1 MPGPVDESQGPK
13 QNQGEYWD
21 NPPDYG
27 FDENYSPNQA
37 QNKPKLYGTGSTGYT
52 SPKYNAYGNQS
63 GGGIPPT
70 GEPGFPTGEDPIA
83 DKVSQLKAQGYTDS
97 QVAQQLSQEFGI
109 PVSEAEYYV
118 YEHSHTNSQGYN
130 KYYNAGG
137 YGNHQTAGKYYQ
149 SFGNNYLEQYF
160 QDQQM
165 YNDAQDMARNAKKQ
179 GKEQMVK
186 LHMILLLI
194 MMGDITGAL
203 RAYTALMDRDFRA
216 FSRQVLKKLG
226 LVRRA
231 RARVVRNF
239 AGHGPPRAYA
249 GENPQSAARAQDRAQ
264 RYTQFVQLSTQAM
277 GELQNAE
284 RELVDI
290 LQTMKRDLDNH
301 WQAYASMRDNEF
313 RTAERLMT
321 VR

>member
-1 MPGPVDESQGPK
+1 MPGPVDETQG
-13 QNQGEYWD
+13 QNQTSGEYWD
-21 NPPDYG
+21 DPADYG

-37 QNKPKLYGTGSTGYT
+37 HNKPKQYGTGATGYT
-52 SPKYNAYGNQS
+52 NPKYNAYGNQ
-63 GGGIPPT
+63 GGGIPGQ
-70 GEPGFPTGEDPIA
+70 GEPGFPGGNDAVA
-83 DKVSQLKAQGYTDS
+83 DKVAQLKAQGYSDA
-97 QVAQQLSQEFGI
+97 QIIQQL
-109 PVSEAEYYV
+109 VSEGYPPYEAEFYV
-118 YEHSHTNSQGYN
+118 YSHSHSNDQGYN
-130 KYYNAGG
+130 KYYGAGG

-149 SFGNNYLEQYF
+149 SFGNDYLGQYL
-160 QDQQM
+160 QEQQM
-165 YNDAQDMARNAKKQ
+165 YNDAQDMARNAKKK
-179 GKEQMVK
+179 GKEQMMK

-231 RARVVRNF
+231 RSRVIRNF
-239 AGHGPPRAYA
+239 ATHKPPRAYA

-313 RTAERLMT
+313 RTTERLMT
-321 VR
+321 IR